1 MPRAAAPRFDFTKTA
16 IEAFPLP
23 TTGRIDVYDAKT
35 PGLSLRISASG
46 HRTFNVH
53 ARPRGGR
60 VERVKIGTY
69 PAMSVEQARIEARAI
84 GGAHARGVSHAE
96 LERRERAQRPFGELA
111 AAYFADR
118 TAEGRRRVAD
128 LKQAYERYLGKVPEE
143 RRRHGR
149 ARRKPAGA
157 VDWSTWRTSKIS
169 PDDVSRLRADLAQS
183 CGRTTSNRV
192 QQLLRAML
200 NFGAKHGYVDRDHA
214 QALVDRIELYAQPKR
229 TRRLSADEV
238 RRFFAELAAEKNE
251 DFRDFLA
258 VLLFTG
264 ARRTNVLAM
273 RWDELDLDARTWEIP
288 AGKAKAGE
296 AILIPLSSGALEVLR
311 RRLAVRRHGAEWVFP
326 ADSRSGHAEAPKK
339 PWAAFRERAGIPD
352 VRLHDVRRTLGSWMV
367 DTGAPLA
374 VIGRQL
380 GHRDPKSTAIY
391 AHLALEPVRAAVE
404 RAEAAMR
411 ATAAKPADAEVVA
424 LPVKRRRTR
433 K

>member
-1 MPRAAAPRFDFTKTA
+1 MPLTAPRFDFTKTA

-23 TTGRIDVYDAKT
+23 AAGRVDVYDART
-35 PGLSLRISASG
+35 PGLSLRISSSG

-60 VERVKIGTY
+60 VERVKIGVY

-96 LERRERAQRPFGELA
+96 IERQKRSQKTFAELA
-111 AAYFADR
+111 TAYFDDR

-128 LKQAYERYLGKVPEE
+128 LRQVYERYLGKVPEE

-149 ARRKPAGA
+149 ARSKPAGA
-157 VDWSTWRTSKIS
+157 VDWSTWRSVKIA

-214 QALVDRIELYAQPKR
+214 HRLIARIELFAQPAR

-238 RRFFAELAAEKNE
+238 RRFFAELAADKNE
-251 DFRDFLA
+251 SFRDFLA
-258 VLLFTG
+258 LLLLTG

-311 RRLAVRRHGAEWVFP
+311 RRLTVRGEGVAWVFP

-339 PWAAFRERAGIPD
+339 PWTAFRKRAGIPD
-352 VRLHDVRRTLGSWMV
+352 VRLHDVRRTLGSWMI

-374 VIGRQL
+374 VLGRQL
-380 GHRDPKSTAIY
+380 GHRDAKSTAIY
-391 AHLALEPVRAAVE
+391 ARLDLEPVRIAVE

-411 ATAAKPADAEVVA
+411 ATAAKPADAEVVR
-424 LPVKRRRTR
+424 LPVKRRRGR